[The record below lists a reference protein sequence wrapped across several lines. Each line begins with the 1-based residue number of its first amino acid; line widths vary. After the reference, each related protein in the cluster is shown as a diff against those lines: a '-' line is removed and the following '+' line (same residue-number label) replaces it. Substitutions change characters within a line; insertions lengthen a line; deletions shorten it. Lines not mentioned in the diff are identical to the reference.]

1 MDGGQPGHDRVP
13 RMPDGWPNFYGP
25 RSNHFAR
32 ARDQWVVARGAFF
45 WGAIP
50 LRVRLSRPQRSS
62 ALLAVGSCIGVY
74 VILAFAFHWLIEP
87 AVATSRDA
95 AASLPPAA
103 TVAPDAQFAAFA
115 RARAELPSPSP
126 TRQAIKPPASAA
138 VVAAASDPVE
148 NAPVGEA
155 KKAPR
160 KPVARSTAGNERS
173 RGERGNPIDFAAGL
187 FGGQRRWF

>member
-1 MDGGQPGHDRVP
+1 MAEFLRPRIEPFRPCPRPMGGSPWGV
-13 RMPDGWPNFYGP
+13 
-25 RSNHFAR
+25 
-32 ARDQWVVARGAFF
+32 F

-62 ALLAVGSCIGVY
+62 ALLVVGSCIGVY

-87 AVATSRDA
+87 TVAKSRDA

-115 RARAELPSPSP
+115 RARPELPSPSP

-138 VVAAASDPVE
+138 VVAAAPDPVE
-148 NAPVGEA
+148 NAPAVEA

-173 RGERGNPIDFAAGL
+173 RGERGNPFDFAAGL
-187 FGGQRRWF
+187 FGGHRRWF

>member
-1 MDGGQPGHDRVP
+1 M
-13 RMPDGWPNFYGP
+13 
-25 RSNHFAR
+25 
-32 ARDQWVVARGAFF
+32 
-45 WGAIP
+45 
-50 LRVRLSRPQRSS
+50 RVRLSRPQRSS
-62 ALLAVGSCIGVY
+62 ALLVLGSCIGVY

-87 AVATSRDA
+87 TVAKSRDA

-138 VVAAASDPVE
+138 VVAAAPDPVE
-148 NAPVGEA
+148 NAPAVEA

-160 KPVARSTAGNERS
+160 KPMARSTARNERS
-173 RGERGNPIDFAAGL
+173 LGERGNPIDFAAGL

>member
-1 MDGGQPGHDRVP
+1 MAEFLRPTIEPFRPCPRLMGGSPWGV
-13 RMPDGWPNFYGP
+13 
-25 RSNHFAR
+25 
-32 ARDQWVVARGAFF
+32 F

-62 ALLAVGSCIGVY
+62 TLLVVGSCIGVY

-87 AVATSRDA
+87 TVAKSRDA

-138 VVAAASDPVE
+138 VVAAAPDPVE
-148 NAPVGEA
+148 NAPVVEA

-160 KPVARSTAGNERS
+160 KPVARERS
-173 RGERGNPIDFAAGL
+173 RGERGNPFDFAAGL
-187 FGGQRRWF
+187 FGGHRRWF